1 MRAHTL
7 APASLLVGLALI
19 LSGCQ
24 SVQGVWDSLSG
35 SQTAD
40 TSDQAEGDAPETTD
54 GNAGESDEDAPQVEE
69 TTEDETTTPTV
80 QAAVPS
86 CSTLYSDAQVVA
98 FEEEGRQPEGDIS
111 QDGYGYGTTNQD
123 LIALLEGVRSD
134 LRVSCTWYLPPEFS
148 STTSVAIVGTDDM
161 VAVED
166 ILSPASNSQTT
177 LGGGSLWKIE
187 SSSSNI
193 SGEYTANETHFIT
206 STECPE
212 SLAETNCSVWFASTN
227 SSGSSE
233 ELTRNAAVVFGAL
246 SQ

>member
-24 SVQGVWDSLSG
+24 SVQGVLDSLSG
-35 SQTAD
+35 TDATE
-40 TSDQAEGDAPETTD
+40 TSEQAEGATSDTNEEAASESETDAPL
-54 GNAGESDEDAPQVEE
+54 VEE
-69 TTEDETTTPTV
+69 TTEDDTAPPTV
-80 QAAVPS
+80 QAAVPG
-86 CSTLYSDAQVVA
+86 CSALYSDAQVVA

-123 LIALLEGVRSD
+123 LIPLLEGVRSD

-148 STTSVAIVGTDDM
+148 STTSVAILGTDQM
-161 VAVED
+161 GAVED
-166 ILSPASNSQTT
+166 ILSAASNSQTT

-206 STECPE
+206 PTECPE

-233 ELTRNAAVVFGAL
+233 ELTRDAAVVFGAL
-246 SQ
+246 GQ

>member
-1 MRAHTL
+1 MRVHIL
-7 APASLLVGLALI
+7 APASLVVGCALV

-24 SVQGVWDSLSG
+24 SVQGVLDSLGGAQS
-35 SQTAD
+35 SD
-40 TSDQAEGDAPETTD
+40 TSETTD
-54 GNAGESDEDAPQVEE
+54 GQSDSAGDSAGDAQTDAPQVEE
-69 TTEDETTTPTV
+69 STEEPTTPTTV

-86 CSTLYSDAQVVA
+86 CSTLYSDSQVVA
-98 FEEEGRQPEGDIS
+98 FEEEGRQSEGDIS
-111 QDGYGYGTTNQD
+111 QDGYGHGTTNQD

-148 STTSVAIVGTDDM
+148 STTSVAILGTEEM
-161 VAVED
+161 GAVED
-166 ILSPASNSQTT
+166 ILSPAANSQAT

-193 SGEYTANETHFIT
+193 SGEYTANEAHFIT
-206 STECPE
+206 ATECPE
-212 SLAETNCSVWFASTN
+212 SLAETNCSIWIASTN

-233 ELTRNAAVVFGAL
+233 ELTRDSAIVFGAL

>member
-1 MRAHTL
+1 MRAQTL
-7 APASLLVGLALI
+7 APASLLVALALV

-24 SVQGVWDSLSG
+24 SVQGVLDSLGGAQS
-35 SQTAD
+35 SE
-40 TSDQAEGDAPETTD
+40 TSETTD
-54 GNAGESDEDAPQVEE
+54 GQSDSPDDSAGEGETDAPQVEE
-69 TTEDETTTPTV
+69 SIEEENTPPSV

-98 FEEEGRQPEGDIS
+98 FEEEGRQSEGDIS

-123 LIALLEGVRSD
+123 LIALLEGVRND

-148 STTSVAIVGTDDM
+148 STTSVAILAADDM
-161 VAVED
+161 GAVED
-166 ILSPASNSQTT
+166 ILSPAANSQAT
-177 LGGGSLWKIE
+177 LGAGSLWKIE

-233 ELTRNAAVVFGAL
+233 ELTRDAAIGFGAL